1 MLFLENEKEMFEPM
15 KKYIPEEFWDYLMYM
30 GNSGED
36 NKIYLYKH
44 VDTRH
49 YINLDKNGKF
59 YLYIGFEIYKEID
72 KDTALSILIA

>member
-1 MLFLENEKEMFEPM
+1 
-15 KKYIPEEFWDYLMYM
+15 MYM
-30 GNSGED
+30 GNSGEN

>member
-15 KKYIPEEFWDYLMYM
+15 KKYIPEEFWNDLMYM

-59 YLYIGFEIYKEID
+59 YLYAGFEIYKEID